1 MVKASREAGSFLGG
15 GLGGFLSS
23 PFGLGSLGV
32 VALGITL
39 FIFRDRISDFFQKG
53 ISDLGQGIGNIN
65 IDLPEINFPE
75 INFPEI
81 TFPEIKFPDF
91 GQIFGGNGDDK
102 SILAGEQDVPIGGG
116 FTADIPPDTTI
127 DPDTGIVTSDTPPI
141 LNIPPDIEKELKETI
156 QERNLRARE
165 AASGVNQVQTE
176 LETDQQFFG
185 FGQGFEGGVIRATPI
200 ENLSLSQIIDRFMV
214 TASQAADIR
223 AQAIGFTPEEESF
236 LNQGQ
241 IDVGG
246 FVGGGAPAVSDPMFE
261 GLTPTEIVRRLTGG
275 IITNF

>member
-1 MVKASREAGSFLGG
+1 MVKVSREAGSFLGG

-32 VALGITL
+32 VALGLTL
-39 FIFRDRISDFFQKG
+39 FIFRDKISDFFSKG
-53 ISDLGQGIGNIN
+53 LSDIGSGLGNVSIN
-65 IDLPEINFPE
+65 LPEINFPE
-75 INFPEI
+75 IKFPEI
-81 TFPEIKFPDF
+81 TLPEITLPD
-91 GQIFGGNGDDK
+91 IFGGNGDDK
-102 SILAGEQDVPIGGG
+102 SILAGEEKVPIGGG
-116 FTADIPPDTTI
+116 FTADIPADTTI
-127 DPDTGIVTSDTPPI
+127 DPDTGIVTSPTPPI

-176 LETDQQFFG
+176 LETGQQFFG
-185 FGQGFEGGVIRATPI
+185 FGQSFEGGVIRETPI
-200 ENLSLSQIIDRFMV
+200 QNLSLSQIIDRFMV

-275 IITNF
+275 IISNF

>member
-32 VALGITL
+32 VALGLTL
-39 FIFRDRISDFFQKG
+39 FIFRDKISDFFSKG
-53 ISDLGQGIGNIN
+53 LSDLGSGIGSIN
-65 IDLPEINFPE
+65 IAVPEIKFPE
-75 INFPEI
+75 IN
-81 TFPEIKFPDF
+81 FPEIKFPDF

-102 SILAGEQDVPIGGG
+102 SILAGEEDVPIGGG

-176 LETDQQFFG
+176 LETGQQFFG
-185 FGQGFEGGVIRATPI
+185 FGPSFEGGVIRETPI

-223 AQAIGFTPEEESF
+223 AQAIGFTPQEESF
-236 LNQGQ
+236 LNQGPV
-241 IDVGG
+241 DVGG
-246 FVGGGAPAVSDPMFE
+246 FVSGGPASVSDPMFE

-275 IITNF
+275 IISNF